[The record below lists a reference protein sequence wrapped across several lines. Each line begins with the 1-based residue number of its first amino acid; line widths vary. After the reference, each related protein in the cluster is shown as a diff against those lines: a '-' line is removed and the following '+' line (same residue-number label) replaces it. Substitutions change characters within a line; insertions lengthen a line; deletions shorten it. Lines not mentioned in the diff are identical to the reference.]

1 METIRN
7 SRFQETYCE
16 ETLEN
21 GLKVIIWQTPGFN
34 KSFFLMGTPLGG
46 LDLKQEDEDGKYYEF
61 PAGIAHFLEHKMFE
75 KGNMD
80 VMDEFS
86 AMGANVNAFTSY
98 SETAYYFS
106 TTQDPIKPLNLL
118 LDFVQE
124 LDISETSV
132 EKEKGIIVQELEM
145 YQQMSEVRIIN
156 ETLQSIYSKHP
167 LVHDIGGDNESVKG
181 ITKQQLD
188 TCYKLNYHPSK
199 MILVCVTSYDCH
211 TLMNE
216 IKQNQTKK
224 IFPEVSKVN
233 RFNQEEPYE
242 VNRKEHSIKMDIN
255 VPKVNLSFKLK
266 GIEDSVVRNKKEWTY
281 KILLD
286 MYYTSLN
293 PEFQNWI
300 DNEWINTSF
309 SFETDFGRD
318 YGLLMFYSE
327 CEKSDEFKNVI
338 INTFKNITEID
349 DKLLKQLKN
358 RYFGMSINA
367 LQNQKQVAITCMR
380 NYFAG
385 LDFFESIEVI
395 ESITKEDVLEA
406 LHEIDLENNV
416 KVTIMPLSA

>member
-1 METIRN
+1 MKTINN

-46 LDLKQEDEDGKYYEF
+46 LDLKQMDENQNYYEF

-75 KGNMD
+75 KQNCD

-124 LDISETSV
+124 LDISESSV

-156 ETLQSIYSKHP
+156 ESLQSMYQQHP
-167 LVHDIGGDNESVKG
+167 LVYDIGGDNDSVLS
-181 ITKQQLD
+181 ITKEQLEK
-188 TCYKLNYHPSK
+188 CYQLNYHPSK
-199 MILVCVTSYDCH
+199 MILVCVTSYDCNS
-211 TLMNE
+211 LMEE
-216 IKQNQTKK
+216 IKKNQKNKK
-224 IFPEVSKVN
+224 FPEVSKVE
-233 RFNQEEPYE
+233 RFAVEEPKDVKCHE
-242 VNRKEHSIKMDIN
+242 NSISMDIA
-255 VPKVNLSFKLK
+255 VEKVNLSFKLE
-266 GIEDSVVRNKKEWTY
+266 GIEDAVIRNKREWTY

-286 MYYTSLN
+286 MFFSSLN
-293 PEFQNWI
+293 PDFQKWI
-300 DNEWINTSF
+300 DDEIINTSF

-327 CEKSDEFKNVI
+327 SNKSEEFKDMI
-338 INTFKNITEID
+338 LSTFKSIKEID
-349 DKLLKQLKN
+349 EKVLQQLKN
-358 RYFGMSINA
+358 RYFGISINA

-416 KVTIMPLSA
+416 KVTIMPLEA